1 MAEVSVSER
10 PREVDR
16 VAAHAGPG
24 QAVKLGLF
32 QIRSAESIAC
42 PPVEAIQFR
51 ADAINERAP

>member
-42 PPVEAIQFR
+42 PPVEA
-51 ADAINERAP
+51 P